1 MRLRPLFLCA
11 PPHAVLPSL
20 PGGAIA
26 HGLAW
31 VAWPPRDVRE
41 QRTHFP
47 LLNAPGT
54 RCRLIRGR
62 LGQQGPHRIPLAV
75 DGRIRFQQRE

>member
-11 PPHAVLPSL
+11 PHALLPSL
-20 PGGAIA
+20 PGRAIA
-26 HGLAW
+26 NGLAW

-41 QRTHFP
+41 QRTRFT

-54 RCRLIRGR
+54 SCQLIRAR
-62 LGQQGPHRIPLAV
+62 PWQQGPHRIPLAV